1 MLNMNHYVDIA
12 ITSTEK
18 NNNKR
23 VGDVLKRC
31 DVGGQAVIE
40 GVMMRG
46 NNGLATAVRTSKGN
60 IEIDIK
66 KNNKPIIKRHPFLNI
81 PFIRGFF
88 ILIDSLRIG
97 MDSLNY
103 SSSFFEDE
111 NEEPSKFEKWLDRK
125 LGKKANDVIM
135 GFTLMVSFIMA
146 IGLFV
151 LLPTAIASI
160 FKVTG
165 VSYVV
170 LNLIEACIRITIL
183 LLYMFLIS
191 KLNDIHRVF
200 QYHGAEHKTIFC
212 YQYMEDLTVENVKK
226 QGRLHPRCGT
236 NFLFLIMIVSIMVF
250 SFTGWGGIIERL
262 VLRIIL
268 IPVVTGISYEIIKWL
283 GKNDSKLSKI
293 IAYPGMKL
301 QLLTTKEP
309 DDKQIEV
316 AIAALKAAEGI
327 KDKDKTIEELI
338 NTGTSTL
345 KENHIDTARLD
356 AELLLGSV
364 IEKNRVYLITHKEES
379 VSKENTIKYFELIN
393 KRKNKMPVKYILRQC
408 EFMGI
413 DFYIEEGVLI
423 PRGDTEILVEEVL
436 KNIKQDEAKEICDLC
451 CGSGAIGISLAH
463 LRQNI
468 KVDLIDY
475 YPIPEKVTLL
485 NIKKSN
491 LEDRASFIKSNLL
504 EKVIEDKKK
513 YDILVSNPPYI
524 EAKEIENLMD
534 DVKKYEPHT
543 ALDGGSD
550 GLDFYKKIIDQSQ
563 MVLRKDGILAFEIG
577 YNQGEAVK
585 SLMEEHDFKNVK
597 IVKDFASLD
606 RVVIGKLNG

>member
-1 MLNMNHYVDIA
+1 M
-12 ITSTEK
+12 
-18 NNNKR
+18 
-23 VGDVLKRC
+23 KRC

-46 NNGLATAVRTSKGN
+46 NKGLATAVRTSKGN

-66 KNNKPIIKRHPFLNI
+66 ENNKPITKRHPLLNI
-81 PFIRGFF
+81 PFLRGFF
-88 ILIDSLRIG
+88 VLIDSLKIG

-135 GFTLMVSFIMA
+135 GFTLIVSFIMA

-151 LLPTAIASI
+151 LLPTVIASL

-170 LNLIEACIRITIL
+170 LNLIEACIRIIIL

-212 YQYMEDLTVENVKK
+212 YQYMEELTVENVKK
-226 QGRLHPRCGT
+226 QERLHPRCGT
-236 NFLFLIMIVSIMVF
+236 NFLFLIMIVSILVF
-250 SFTGWGGIIERL
+250 SFTGWGGIVERL

-283 GKNDSKLSKI
+283 GKNDSKLSRI
-293 IAYPGMKL
+293 IAYPGIKL

-327 KDKDKTIEELI
+327 KEKDKTIEELI
-338 NTGTSTL
+338 NVGTSTL

-356 AELLLGSV
+356 AELLLGSI

-379 VSKENTIKYFELIN
+379 VSKENVTKYFDLIN

-436 KNIKQDEAKEICDLC
+436 KHIKEDEEKEVCDLC
-451 CGSGAIGISLAH
+451 CGSGAIGISLAT

-485 NIKKSN
+485 NIKKN
-491 LEDRASFIKSNLL
+491 TLENRASFIKSDLL
-504 EKVIEDKKK
+504 ENVIKENKK

-524 EAKEIENLMD
+524 EAEEIENLMD
-534 DVKKYEPHT
+534 DVKKYEPHI
-543 ALDGGSD
+543 ALDGGKD
-550 GLDFYKKIIDQSQ
+550 GLDFYRKIVDQSQ
-563 MVLRKDGILAFEIG
+563 MVLRKEGILAFEIG

-585 SLMEEHDFKNVK
+585 SLMEENNFKNVN

-606 RVVIGKLNG
+606 RVVIGEFNG

>member
-1 MLNMNHYVDIA
+1 M
-12 ITSTEK
+12 
-18 NNNKR
+18 
-23 VGDVLKRC
+23 KRC

-46 NNGLATAVRTSKGN
+46 NKGLATAVRTSKGN

-66 KNNKPIIKRHPFLNI
+66 ENNKPITKRHPLLNI
-81 PFIRGFF
+81 PFLRGFF
-88 ILIDSLRIG
+88 VLIDSLKIG

-135 GFTLMVSFIMA
+135 GFTLIVSFIMA

-151 LLPTAIASI
+151 LLPTVIASF

-170 LNLIEACIRITIL
+170 LNLIEACIRIIIL

-191 KLNDIHRVF
+191 NLNDIHRVF

-212 YQYMEDLTVENVKK
+212 YQYMEELTVENVKK
-226 QGRLHPRCGT
+226 QERLHPRCGT
-236 NFLFLIMIVSIMVF
+236 NFLFLIMIVSILVF

-283 GKNDSKLSKI
+283 GKNDSKLSRI
-293 IAYPGMKL
+293 IAYPGIKL

-327 KDKDKTIEELI
+327 KEKDKTIEELI
-338 NTGTSTL
+338 NAGTSTL

-356 AELLLGSV
+356 AELLLGSI

-379 VSKENTIKYFELIN
+379 VSKENVIKYFDLIN

-436 KNIKQDEAKEICDLC
+436 KNIKEDEEKEVCDLC
-451 CGSGAIGISLAH
+451 CGSGAIGISLAN

-485 NIKKSN
+485 NIKKN
-491 LEDRASFIKSNLL
+491 TLENRASFIKSDLL
-504 EKVIEDKKK
+504 EKVIKENKK

-524 EAKEIENLMD
+524 EAEEIENLMD
-534 DVKKYEPHT
+534 DVKKYEPHI
-543 ALDGGSD
+543 ALDGGKD
-550 GLDFYKKIIDQSQ
+550 GLDFYKKIVDQSQ

-585 SLMEEHDFKNVK
+585 SLMEEHNFKNVK

-606 RVVIGKLNG
+606 RVVIGEFNG